1 VGRSRFAEQV
11 SSHRRGD
18 NMRSIQGFT
27 LLEALVVIAAL
38 GIITA
43 LAIGSFT
50 SGRDKQAVREGQ
62 TSFAQSIER
71 VRTLVRRF
79 GYNYKLTIASDKKS
93 YTLSAQTVGTGAA
106 VTNSAPDIKGIMP
119 GTVKLQLGTGS
130 TFDITKPIYL
140 APFSRLGTGTVPIC
154 FEILSTVSSYKTAID
169 LVGVTGK
176 VVSRA
181 ISNATPCN

>member
-1 VGRSRFAEQV
+1 
-11 SSHRRGD
+11 
-18 NMRSIQGFT
+18 MRSTKGFT
-27 LLEALVVIAAL
+27 LIEALIVLAIL
-38 GIITA
+38 GVITA
-43 LAIGSFT
+43 LAISSFT
-50 SGRDKQAVREGQ
+50 SGRDKQAVKEGQ

-71 VRTLVRRF
+71 VRSLVRRY
-79 GYNYKLTIASDKKS
+79 GYDYKLTIATDNKS
-93 YTLSAQTVGTGAA
+93 YTFSSQTVGAGAA
-106 VTNSAPDIKGIMP
+106 VANSAPDIKGVMP
-119 GTVKLQLGTGS
+119 SSVKLQLGTGS
-130 TFDITKPIYL
+130 TFNIAKPIYL